1 MFRFRLVEVLR
12 FRSNALFCHLF
23 WTFSET
29 FVIENE
35 VSEGKHTSRKA
46 TRQRNKNACL
56 DLTVYHSMDR
66 NTARIFSCLANDIWC
81 FFLLVEW
88 WCVATHQQR
97 SNNKEIDIVHWIRN
111 RRVTKM
117 CFVSRFLGTIVFF
130 SSISPA
136 HTHTSRRMMGENT
149 ITLISAHLLYTHTQ
163 R

>member
-1 MFRFRLVEVLR
+1 MFRFRLVKVLR
-12 FRSNALFCHLF
+12 FWSNALFCHLF

-46 TRQRNKNACL
+46 TRQRKKRLSWL
-56 DLTVYHSMDR
+56 DCVSFDGSEYGE
-66 NTARIFSCLANDIWC
+66 NI
-81 FFLLVEW
+81 LLFGKW
-88 WCVATHQQR
+88 Y
-97 SNNKEIDIVHWIRN
+97 
-111 RRVTKM
+111 
-117 CFVSRFLGTIVFF
+117 FVVFF
-130 SSISPA
+130 SCRVMMCSHTPTTQQQQRNWYRPLDSQQKSDKNVLCFKVPGYNCFFSLLFRQ